1 MNKIHLRAP
10 TFTGADYLASEL
22 LQIPLDKEVEID
34 FSNECHVF
42 VTHALRDKKTN
53 QLLNAVLIYDAIHCA
68 CELVNKDPS
77 LITYYSG
84 NVYEAQSYNE
94 YCEIHGI
101 QNRITATF
109 KHHWAHT
116 VVDIHEDLGYQ
127 SVATKGTIRPK
138 YFLCLNK
145 QERPNKLLFLSSL
158 ADHNLLFN
166 DNGVITAHWGHR
178 DVINIGGVD
187 VPLNEDL
194 QRFLPIELGEDD
206 PERTHVSELNKQFV
220 NAHAN
225 TYFDVIVETLAGH
238 PLSNSI
244 HADVPN
250 FWRECFFSEKTF
262 RSIYYMRPFL
272 LFGNVEALAVLKR
285 WGFKTF
291 EGVLFDESYDN
302 CYSMK
307 ERADKICA
315 ETKRITE
322 EYTLQELHDKIYSKE
337 VQDILRHNRNH
348 LLTIAPR
355 KARAE
360 SFEPTNFYYRSSMDI
375 SVDNPPAPLVV
386 LQNHDFSTG
395 NYWALYDKLVESPS
409 VRREIEQVGG
419 LYIDYGFEAVIIV
432 RTGEGCEDLVHI
444 YDLLLDNL
452 EKAKINPNIV
462 TYISGNTYEYDNYTE
477 WSKQNHSKPKFKQV
491 IGRQTQ
497 IPATYYCEDLS
508 YTTDD
513 YKNTGKS
520 HYALTMHRRPGMH
533 RVHLANRMQER
544 NLLDDSKLISKFN
557 WGRSKHQ
564 EIITDS
570 PAELLNILPKNT
582 PEDDQICYSEDYPD
596 YYKKMFGDTYYS
608 IESET
613 QADLHL
619 ETAGKVIKELYP
631 YWRRHFFTEKIWR
644 NIYWKRPFLLI
655 GDAGMLHELQMTFGL
670 KSLDGLLFDE
680 SYDREPDWQKRTD
693 MMLYQHENIINN
705 YSLTEL
711 HDIIYSKEVQDILEY
726 NRTTFIE
733 YAKRHK

>member
-1 MNKIHLRAP
+1 MNSIQLRAP
-10 TFTGADYLASEL
+10 TFTGADYLASQL
-22 LQIPLDKEVEID
+22 LEFPLDEEVEID

-42 VTHALRDKKTN
+42 VTHGERDKKTN
-53 QLLNAVLIYDAIHCA
+53 QLLDALLIYDAIHTA
-68 CELVNKDPS
+68 CDLVNKDPS
-77 LITYYSG
+77 LITYYTG

-109 KHHWAHT
+109 KHHWAG
-116 VVDIHEDLGYQ
+116 VVANIHQDLGYQ
-127 SVATKGTIRPK
+127 SVANKGTVRSK

-145 QERPNKLLFLSSL
+145 QERPNKLMFLSSL
-158 ADHNLLFN
+158 ADHDLLF
-166 DNGVITAHWGHR
+166 DNKGVVTAHWEHR
-178 DVINIGGVD
+178 DVIDIGGVD
-187 VPLNEDL
+187 ISLNKDL
-194 QRFLPIELGEDD
+194 ARFLPATIGEDN
-206 PERTHVSELNKQFV
+206 PERTHVSDLNRQFI

-225 TYFDVIVETLAGH
+225 TYFDVVVETLAGH
-238 PLSNSI
+238 PLSNCSN
-244 HADVPN
+244 ADVPN

-272 LFGNVEALAVLKR
+272 LFGNVESLLNLKK

-291 EGVLFDESYDN
+291 DGILFKEDYDES
-302 CYSMK
+302 YSMK
-307 ERADKICA
+307 ERANKICA
-315 ETKRITE
+315 EVKRITE
-322 EYTLQELHDKIYSKE
+322 TMSLEELHDIVYSKE
-337 VQDILRHNRNH
+337 VQDILRHNRNR
-348 LLTIAPR
+348 LLDLFKIDKR
-355 KARAE
+355 GDD
-360 SFEPTNFYYRSSMDI
+360 FEPSNFYYRSSIDI
-375 SVDNPPAPLVV
+375 QVDNPPAPLIV

-409 VRREIEQVGG
+409 VRREIELVGG

-452 EKAKINPNIV
+452 EKAKINPNTV
-462 TYISGNTYEYDNYTE
+462 TYISGNTYENDNYAE
-477 WSKQNHSKPKFKQV
+477 WAKQNPTRPSFKQV

-513 YKNTGKS
+513 HKDTGKS

-564 EIITDS
+564 EIISDS

-596 YYKKMFGDTYYS
+596 YYKKMFGD
-608 IESET
+608 
-613 QADLHL
+613 
-619 ETAGKVIKELYP
+619 K
-631 YWRRHFFTEKIWR
+631 
-644 NIYWKRPFLLI
+644 
-655 GDAGMLHELQMTFGL
+655 
-670 KSLDGLLFDE
+670 LDKLLF
-680 SYDREPDWQKRTD
+680 
-693 MMLYQHENIINN
+693 
-705 YSLTEL
+705 
-711 HDIIYSKEVQDILEY
+711 
-726 NRTTFIE
+726 
-733 YAKRHK
+733 